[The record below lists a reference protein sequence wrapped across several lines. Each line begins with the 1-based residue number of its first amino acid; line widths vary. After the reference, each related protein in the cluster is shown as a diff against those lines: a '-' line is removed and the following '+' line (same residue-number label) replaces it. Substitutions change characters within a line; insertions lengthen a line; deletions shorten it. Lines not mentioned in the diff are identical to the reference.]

1 MKKLIVFISLFAFI
15 AIGINA
21 QTVVT
26 SDKVIHYTYGDTL
39 IKDATFNNTYYVK
52 PYALNA
58 RLTLEIDT
66 MALGTDTPK
75 VVAILARSV
84 NNVDWYS
91 VAGDTV
97 TATATTASGHKI
109 ATSGL
114 IGDIYAPYL
123 KVTVTAIDSTQNAK
137 VQYYLLIQ
145 KNK

>member
-1 MKKLIVFISLFAFI
+1 MKKLIVFLSLFAFI

-39 IKDATFNNTYYVK
+39 IKDATFYNTYYVK

-66 MALGTDTPK
+66 MASAVQHPK
-75 VVAILARSV
+75 VNAILSRSV
-84 NNVDWYS
+84 NNLDWYS

-97 TATATTASGHKI
+97 VAASTIASGHKI

-123 KVTVTAIDSTQNAK
+123 KVTVKAIDSTQNSK
-137 VQYYLLIQ
+137 VKYYLLIQ
-145 KNK
+145 KNQ